1 MRLVTVS
8 ISAVGTYL
16 VPLDVHRGD
25 GVAIGLAITS
35 GAPNPT
41 VDYSFQNL
49 NDPAAPIAA
58 ANATWF
64 PLAGLTS
71 VSVAPA
77 TSALTFVPHTLRIRT
92 AVVGDCIIWIQQN
105 GIP

>member
-8 ISAVGTYL
+8 ISVTGTYL

-25 GVAIGLAITS
+25 AVAIGLAVTS
-35 GAPNPT
+35 GTPLPT
-41 VDYSFQNL
+41 VDFSFQNL
-49 NDPAAPIAA
+49 NEPGATILP

-64 PLAGLTS
+64 PLPGLTS

-77 TSALTFVPHTLRIRT
+77 TTALSFIPHTLRIRT
-92 AVVGDCIIWIQQN
+92 AVVGDCVVWIQQN